1 MPIIP
6 KVALAL
12 SISVAALSAPLA
24 PAAAAQEQRQSYNL
38 PAQPLAQSLRE
49 VSIRSGRSIAA
60 PADLLRGKT
69 APAVHGSYTL
79 PEVVEALLA
88 GSGLAARWVGD
99 GLLIERIRS
108 SDNGPADQGSA
119 SGEIV
124 VTGTR
129 IRGSGPVGSTVTVV
143 DRQAIERSGYATTQD
158 IAQTIPQNFGGSPN
172 EGNGAGSFNS
182 DSGFNTAAGSSINLR
197 GLGTGSTLVLLNGD
211 RPPLGGFSGV
221 FSDVSMIPASAI
233 ERIEIVADGASAI
246 YGSDAVAGVVNI
258 IPRLNFTGAET
269 KFRIG
274 TADGD
279 SQDIV
284 ASQLLGTRWS
294 GGQAMVAYEY
304 YRRTRLAAADR
315 AYATDDLRNYGGTD
329 NRTRYANPGTII
341 AANGRT
347 FAIPRGQDGRSLTP
361 GDLVAG
367 AFNLGNDWTD
377 ADLLP
382 DQRRHSV
389 FAAATQEFAPNVRLY
404 ARGLYS
410 SRSFT
415 QRERPISNASR
426 TVPVTN
432 PFYVDPIG
440 TRQPVRVQY
449 SFVRDLGPETTSGRV
464 EAYGGSLGLDADL
477 GRWNIDLHGTW
488 GRQTERTTISNRV
501 NTARLNAA
509 LADTDPAT
517 AYNLFGDGPSTNPA
531 TIAKVRGSTRSGNGG
546 TVWSAALRTDGPLTT
561 LPGGDIRLAVG
572 GEYREERYN
581 DSATISDVST
591 LTPVTLVPITL
602 PGPRRVRA
610 LYGEVHVPLFGED
623 FTLPGFRRL
632 DLSAAVRTERYS
644 DFGATT
650 NPKFGIAWE
659 PLSGLTVRGTW
670 GKSFRAP
677 NFNNLRQDPANSL
690 FFAYTLPDPASSTSQ
705 TNVLVLR
712 GNDPDLRPE
721 RATSWTVGADV
732 RPPSIPNL
740 QLSLTYYNIHY
751 RDRIASPAANLLNFL
766 VNRATYAGIIDAN
779 PSLATIQ
786 SYFASP
792 VFQNPFNLTPS
803 QISLLIDARL
813 QNLSTVKQ
821 SGLDLDLGYGFDVL
835 GGKADV
841 GLTGAYIFHIDQ
853 ALTATAPSTDVVD
866 RLGNPVDLRLR
877 GRAGW
882 SDDRLS
888 IFVFGNY
895 LDGYT
900 NLTNATPQ
908 KIHSWTTFDLQIG
921 YRFGKAGTDHDLSI
935 ALSATNL
942 FDRDPPKAA
951 YFLGPFSV
959 GFDPD
964 NASPLGRVVSL
975 TVTKKW

>member
-1 MPIIP
+1 MPIVP

-12 SISVAALSAPLA
+12 SIAAAALSAPLI
-24 PAAAAQEQRQSYNL
+24 PVAAAQEQRQNYDL
-38 PAQPLAQSLRE
+38 LAQPLAQALRE
-49 VSIRSGRSIAA
+49 VSVRSGRNIAA
-60 PADLLRGKT
+60 PAELLRDRT
-69 APAVHGSYTL
+69 APTVRGSYTL
-79 PEVVEALLA
+79 VEVVEALLA
-88 GSGLAARWVGD
+88 GSGLHMRRVGD
-99 GLLIERIRS
+99 GLLIERIQS
-108 SDNGPADQGSA
+108 GDGTSGDQGPP

-143 DRQAIERSGYATTQD
+143 DRQAIDRSGYATTQD
-158 IAQTIPQNFGGSPN
+158 IVQTLPQNFGGTPGESA
-172 EGNGAGSFNS
+172 GAGSFHS
-182 DSGFNTAAGSSINLR
+182 DSGLNTANGSSINLR

-258 IPRLNFTGAET
+258 IPRLNFAGAET
-269 KFRIG
+269 RFRIG

-294 GGQAMVAYEY
+294 GGQAMIAYEY
-304 YRRTRLAAADR
+304 YHRTRLAAADR

-347 FAIPRGQDGRSLTP
+347 FAIPRGQDGRSLAR
-361 GDLVAG
+361 GGLVAG
-367 AFNLGNDWTD
+367 TFNLGNDWTD

-389 FAAATQEFAPNVRLY
+389 FAAATQELAPDVRLY

-415 QRERPISNASR
+415 QRERPISNAAR
-426 TVPVTN
+426 TVPVIN

-488 GRQTERTTISNRV
+488 GRQAERTTISNRV

-531 TIAKVRGSTRSGNGG
+531 TIAKVRGSTRSGNSG
-546 TVWSAALRTDGPLTT
+546 TVWSSALRADGPLAT
-561 LPGGDIRLAVG
+561 LPGGDVRLAVG
-572 GEYREERYN
+572 GEYREERYE
-581 DSATISDVST
+581 DGTTISDVST
-591 LTPVTLVPITL
+591 LTPVPLAPIAL

-610 LYGEVHVPLFGED
+610 LYGEAHVPVLGEG
-623 FTLPGFRRL
+623 FMLPGVRRF
-632 DLSAAVRTERYS
+632 DLSAAVRAERYS
-644 DFGATT
+644 DFGTTT

-659 PLSGLTVRGTW
+659 PFSGLTVRGTW

-690 FFAYTLPDPASSTSQ
+690 FFAYTLPDPVSPTGQ

-732 RPPSIPNL
+732 RPPSIPNF

-766 VNRATYAGIIDAN
+766 VNRAAYAGIIDAN
-779 PSLATIQ
+779 PSLTTIQ
-786 SYFASP
+786 GYFASP
-792 VFQNPFNLTPS
+792 VFQNPFNLAPG
-803 QISLLIDARL
+803 QISMLIDARL

-821 SGLDLDLGYGFDVL
+821 SGVDLDLGYGFDIL

-853 ALTATAPSTDVVD
+853 ALTAAAPSSDVVD

-877 GRAGW
+877 ARAGW

-888 IFVFGNY
+888 IFAFGNY

-908 KIHSWTTFDLQIG
+908 EVDSWTTFDLQLG
-921 YRFGKAGTDHDLSI
+921 YRLGTDRDLSI

-964 NASPLGRVVSL
+964 NASPLGRVLSL
-975 TVTKKW
+975 TVTRKW

>member
-1 MPIIP
+1 MSIVRR
-6 KVALAL
+6 VALAL
-12 SISVAALSAPLA
+12 SVSVAGASVLA
-24 PAAAAQEQRQSYNL
+24 PSATAAQEQRQSYRL
-38 PAQPLAQSLRE
+38 PAQPLARSLRA
-49 VSIRSGRSIAA
+49 VSIKSGRSIAA
-60 PADLLRGKT
+60 PAELLRGRT
-69 APAVHGSYTL
+69 APAVDGAYTL
-79 PEVVEALLA
+79 KEVIEALLA
-88 GSGLAARWVGD
+88 GSGLTARAVGG
-99 GLLIERIRS
+99 GLLIERSQS
-108 SDNGPADQGSA
+108 SDDSSGTTGPAE
-119 SGEIV
+119 GEIV

-158 IAQTIPQNFGGSPN
+158 VAQTIPQNFGGSPN
-172 EGNGAGSFNS
+172 EGTGAGSFNS

-246 YGSDAVAGVVNI
+246 YGSDAVAGVVNL
-258 IPRLNFTGAET
+258 IPRLDFVGAET

-279 SQDIV
+279 SEDVV

-294 GGQAMVAYEY
+294 GGQAMIAYEY

-315 AYATDDLRNYGGTD
+315 AYATDDLRAYGGTD
-329 NRTRYANPGTII
+329 NRTRYASPGTII

-347 FAIPRGQDGRSLTP
+347 FAIPAGQNGQGLTAA
-361 GDLVAG
+361 DLIPDAV
-367 AFNLGNDWTD
+367 NLGNDWED
-377 ADLLP
+377 VDLLP

-389 FAAATQEFAPNVRLY
+389 FAAASQELAPDLRLY

-415 QRERPISNASR
+415 QRERPISNAAR

-440 TRQPVRVQY
+440 TGRPVRVQY
-449 SFVRDLGPETTSGRV
+449 SFVGDLGPETTSGRV
-464 EAYGGSLGLDADL
+464 EAYGGSVGLEADL
-477 GRWNIDLHGTW
+477 ASWNVDLHGTW
-488 GRQTERTTISNRV
+488 GRQSERTLISNRV

-546 TVWSAALRTDGPLTT
+546 TVWSAALRADGPLIA

-572 GEYREERYN
+572 GEYREERYEAE
-581 DSATISDVST
+581 ATISDVNT
-591 LTPVTLVPITL
+591 LTPVALVPIAL

-610 LYGEVHVPLFGED
+610 LYGELHVPLFGEA
-623 FTLPGFRRL
+623 LSPPGLRRL

-644 DFGATT
+644 DFGTTT
-650 NPKFGIAWE
+650 NPKLGIAWE
-659 PLSGLTVRGTW
+659 PFRGLTLRGTW

-677 NFNNLRQDPANSL
+677 SFNNLRQDPANSL
-690 FFAYTLPDPASSTSQ
+690 FFAYTLPDPAAATGQ
-705 TNVLVLR
+705 TNVLVIR

-721 RATSWTVGADV
+721 RATSWTIGADL

-740 QLSLTYYNIHY
+740 HASVTYYNIAY

-766 VNRATYAGIIDAN
+766 VNRETYQGIIDPS

-786 SYFASP
+786 GYFASP
-792 VFQNPFNLTPS
+792 VFQNPFNLAPE
-803 QISLLIDARL
+803 QIALLIDARL
-813 QNLSTVKQ
+813 QNLSTVRQ
-821 SGLDLDLGYGFDVL
+821 SGLDVDLGYGFDAF

-841 GLTGAYIFHIDQ
+841 GLSGAYIFHIEQ
-853 ALTATAPSTDVVD
+853 ALTASAPATDVVD

-877 GRAGW
+877 ARAGW
-882 SDDRLS
+882 SDDRINVSL
-888 IFVFGNY
+888 FANY

-900 NLTNATPQ
+900 NLTNAAPQ
-908 KIHSWTTFDLQIG
+908 RVRSWTTFDLQLG
-921 YRFGKAGTDHDLSI
+921 YRFGEKGTGNDLSI

-951 YFLGPFSV
+951 YFLGVFSA

-975 TVTKKW
+975 TVTKRW